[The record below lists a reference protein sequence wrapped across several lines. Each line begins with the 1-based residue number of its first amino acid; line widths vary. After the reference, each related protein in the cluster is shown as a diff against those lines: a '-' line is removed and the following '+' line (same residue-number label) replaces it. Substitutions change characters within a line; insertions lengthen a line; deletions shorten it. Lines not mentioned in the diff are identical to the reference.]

1 MKAYLGIGTNIG
13 DRMKNLQDSIDA
25 LNLLPMTSVTAVSNI
40 YETDPV
46 GYDNQDDFL
55 NIVVE
60 VETDFNADNLLG
72 ACLGIES
79 GLGRVRTIKN
89 GPRIIDID
97 LLLFGDEVKNSK
109 TLTLPHPRMTE
120 RNFVLKPLLDI
131 DFKSELLSKE
141 NAEKLLTDEGVRFFC
156 SKDKLSI
163 SK

>member
-13 DRMKNLQDSIDA
+13 ERMQNLQYSLDA
-25 LNLLPMTSVTAVSNI
+25 LNLLPLTAVTDVSNV
-40 YETDPV
+40 YETAPV

-60 VETDFNADNLLG
+60 IETELNADNLLG
-72 ACLGIES
+72 ACLGIEA

-97 LLLFGDEVKNSK
+97 LLLYGDERKDTK
-109 TLTLPHPRMTE
+109 TLILPHPRMME
-120 RNFVLKPLLDI
+120 RNFVLKPLLDLDCQSNLI
-131 DFKSELLSKE
+131 NKKIIEEKS
-141 NAEKLLTDEGVRFFC
+141 TDEGVRFYC
-156 SKDKLSI
+156 SRDKLSI

>member
-13 DRMKNLQDSIDA
+13 DRMQNLQDALDA
-25 LNLLPMTSVTAVSNI
+25 LNLLPLTYVTDVSNV

-60 VETDFNADNLLG
+60 VETELNADNLLG
-72 ACLGIES
+72 ACLGVES
-79 GLGRVRTIKN
+79 GLGRIRIIKN

-97 LLLFGDEVKNSK
+97 LLLYGDEVKNTQ
-109 TLTLPHPRMTE
+109 TLILPHPRMIE
-120 RNFVLKPLLDI
+120 RNFVLKPLLDL
-131 DFKSELLSKE
+131 DFQSTLISKKA
-141 NAEKLLTDEGVRFFC
+141 AEELLTDDGVRLYC

>member
-131 DFKSELLSKE
+131 DFKSGLLSKE
-141 NAEKLLTDEGVRFFC
+141 NAEKILTDEGVRFFC

>member
-25 LNLLPMTSVTAVSNI
+25 LNLLPMTSVTDVSDV

-60 VETDFNADNLLG
+60 VETELNSDNLLG
-72 ACLGIES
+72 AALGIES

-97 LLLFGDEVKNSK
+97 LLLFGDETKNTKS
-109 TLTLPHPRMTE
+109 LILPHPRMLE
-120 RNFVLKPLLDI
+120 RNFVLKPLLDL
-131 DFKSELLSKE
+131 DFQCSLISREKVKE
-141 NAEKLLTDEGVRFFC
+141 LLTDDGVRFFC
-156 SKDKLSI
+156 LKDKLSI

>member
-13 DRMKNLQDSIDA
+13 DRMQNLRDAIDA
-25 LNLLPMTSVTAVSNI
+25 LNLLPMTSVAAVSDV

-60 VETDFNADNLLG
+60 VETEFNSDTLLG
-72 ACLGIES
+72 AALGIES
-79 GLGRVRTIKN
+79 GLGRIRTIKN

-97 LLLFGDEVKNSK
+97 LLLFGDEIKNTKS
-109 TLTLPHPRMTE
+109 LILPHPRMME
-120 RNFVLKPLLDI
+120 RNFVLKPLLDL
-131 DFKSELLSKE
+131 DFQCELLSREK
-141 NAEKLLTDEGVRFFC
+141 AEELLTGDGVRFFC
-156 SKDKLSI
+156 SKDKLTI

>member
-13 DRMKNLQDSIDA
+13 DRMQNLQDSLDA
-25 LNLLPMTSVTAVSNI
+25 LNLLPMTSVTDVSNV

-60 VETDFNADNLLG
+60 VETELNADNLLG
-72 ACLGIES
+72 AGLGIES

-97 LLLFGDEVKNSK
+97 LLLFGDETKDTK
-109 TLTLPHPRMTE
+109 TLILPHPRMME
-120 RNFVLKPLLDI
+120 RNFVLKPLLDL
-131 DFKSELLSKE
+131 DFQSPLISRKA
-141 NAEKLLTDEGVRFFC
+141 AEELLTDDGVRFYC
-156 SKDKLSI
+156 SKDNLSI
-163 SK
+163 NK

>member
-13 DRMKNLQDSIDA
+13 DRMKNLHDSIDA
-25 LNLLPMTSVTAVSNI
+25 LNLLPMTSVTDVSNI

-55 NIVVE
+55 NVVVE
-60 VETDFNADNLLG
+60 VETELNADNLLG
-72 ACLGIES
+72 AALGIES
-79 GLGRVRTIKN
+79 GLGRIRTIKN

-97 LLLFGDEVKNSK
+97 LLLYGDETKNTKS
-109 TLTLPHPRMTE
+109 LILPHPRMME
-120 RNFVLKPLLDI
+120 RNFVLKPLLDL
-131 DFKSELLSKE
+131 DFKCSLLSREK
-141 NAEKLLTDEGVRFFC
+141 AEDLLTEDGVRFFC